1 MARAIDRRHDRR
13 LRSPPHHRRVPYRG
27 STALQGGRA
36 LMRVLLS
43 LIAMEA
49 IYKLFLR
56 GHLRSA
62 IGLNLESG
70 AIPAS

>member
-1 MARAIDRRHDRR
+1 
-13 LRSPPHHRRVPYRG
+13 
-27 STALQGGRA
+27 
-36 LMRVLLS
+36 MRVLLS